1 MRARR
6 SMPRRRWRE
15 LSPLVSLRVQ
25 LWLQELRRVLATVS
39 RDPADIE
46 LHSEAAVLSQ
56 RERLRLPVVQCRH
69 CHTTGWLT
77 LKPPQESRVVNSPD
91 KIYGSFFASNPDP
104 FIARVYPRAEPE
116 GQGPDADRRPMA
128 PLLIHSLCGQCG
140 HLGNPRLTQCPHC
153 QSDDVVPVHLA
164 SAGRKKQLRGG
175 EGKEITVHDDTCP
188 VCGER
193 GGQLIIGAQTTS
205 IAAHAVERLW
215 SAPLN
220 DHKKLILFSDSV
232 QDAAHRAGY
241 IESKTEGYLMRAGPR
256 QGHGDNGAPERRCP
270 GIRPWRPLAAASWT
284 RPARWPCPRGTSSRA
299 SSRRAWSGCATG
311 GSCRPAATCPKGL
324 AAAADAQPSA
334 CSGGPSRSWPTART
348 GAAP

>member
-1 MRARR
+1 M
-6 SMPRRRWRE
+6 
-15 LSPLVSLRVQ
+15 
-25 LWLQELRRVLATVS
+25 
-39 RDPADIE
+39 
-46 LHSEAAVLSQ
+46 LSQ

-91 KIYGSFFASNPDP
+91 KIYASFFARYPDT

-116 GQGPDADRRPMA
+116 GQGPDADRRPMT

-140 HLGNPRLTQCPHC
+140 HLGNPQLTQCPHC
-153 QSDDVVPVHLA
+153 QSDDVLPVHLA
-164 SAGRKKQLRGG
+164 SASRKKQLRGG

-241 IESKTEGYLMRAGPR
+241 IESKTEGYLVRAGLAKALATLPA
-256 QGHGDNGAPERRCP
+256 GHLPWDQALDAIGRCWLDP
-270 GIRPWRPLAAASWT
+270 ASPLALSPRDFVARFIPPSMEWLRDWRELQASGDL
-284 RPARWPCPRGTSSRA
+284 PQGSR
-299 SSRRAWSGCATG
+299 
-311 GSCRPAATCPKGL
+311 
-324 AAAADAQPSA
+324 AAADAQPA
-334 CSGGPSRSWPTART
+334 HAVAGHRGAGPPLGPGPHPEQGRYRRAVPGPVGTRDRCPHPDPRAARGGGRTGDAEPRSRSCTGPRARCWR
-348 GAAP
+348 